1 MWLSF
6 DTTTSQ
12 AGTCIS
18 YRLRAGWRGM
28 VDAVEEDTQ
37 VPHTFTASFWPSPA
51 EPSWAGDPYRTLPR

>member
-6 DTTTSQ
+6 DTIRSQ
-12 AGTCIS
+12 AGTS
-18 YRLRAGWRGM
+18 ATGSGQGM